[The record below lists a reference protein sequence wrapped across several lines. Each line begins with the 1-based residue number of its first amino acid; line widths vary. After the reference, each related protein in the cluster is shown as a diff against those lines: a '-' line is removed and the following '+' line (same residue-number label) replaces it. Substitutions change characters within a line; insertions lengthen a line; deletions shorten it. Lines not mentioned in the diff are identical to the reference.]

1 MKRKAYLKKTSLKK
15 AQKFLIERFKDYP
28 LASEFIETDNA
39 LARVTKKAV
48 YAKRSAPDYYASAMD
63 GVAVIAERTNY
74 ASEREP
80 VLLKKGSDFVYVD
93 TGDLI
98 PDQFNAV
105 IKIEDVEEIDDE
117 RIEIIKSVPVWHNIR
132 SIGESVI
139 KNQMIIPS
147 NKEINI
153 YDIGA
158 MLEAGVTEV
167 EVYKKLKFDIIP
179 TGSEL
184 VKPDKDKKKG
194 QLVDFNSTMLKL
206 SAENLGCQV
215 NSFDIV
221 EDNYEKIKEAI
232 LRSNKRYDLTVVIA
246 GSSAGKEDYTLNILQ
261 ELGEVFVHG
270 IDIMPGKPLILAEV
284 NQKPVIGLPGYP
296 LSALLDF
303 NLFIIP
309 LIKNIL
315 GLEYQLP
322 EKVKAEVGKKLP
334 STAGLKEFL
343 RVNLAEIEGKLL
355 ALPQKR
361 GSASMHSL
369 INADGILPIGESKEG
384 ISAGENTDVY
394 LLKSKNKIKNNL
406 MMIGS
411 HDLTLDII
419 RDIIKKEKYDFELN
433 MQSVGSLS
441 GLVSLNRGECHL
453 AGAHLLDTKTGEY
466 NTSYIKDLLQG
477 QSIAV
482 INLVHREQGLMIK
495 KDNPKNILD
504 IKDLVKQDVKFI
516 NRQRGSGTRV
526 LLDYLLEK
534 DNIDKG
540 NINGYEKEELTHMGA
555 AVQVAEGNA
564 DAALGIRAAAIAAE
578 IEFIP
583 LKKEKYDLIM
593 KSNYLDDPRIEK
605 ILDIIKSNQFKK
617 AVDDL
622 GGYTTEDS
630 GSIKIIK

>member
-167 EVYKKLKFDIIP
+167 EVYKKLKLDIIP

>member
-167 EVYKKLKFDIIP
+167 EVYKKLKLDIIP

-232 LRSNKRYDLTVVIA
+232 LSSNKSSDLTVVIA

-622 GGYTTEDS
+622 GGYTTENS